1 MVEEKLS
8 FGDKISEV
16 KIDANPMPRKRI
28 FDSLSFNKAWYPF
41 FSNKIYSQISKK
53 YASRT

>member
-1 MVEEKLS
+1 MVEEKLL

-28 FDSLSFNKAWYPF
+28 IFYSLSFN
-41 FSNKIYSQISKK
+41 
-53 YASRT
+53 

>member
-16 KIDANPMPRKRI
+16 KIDANPMQRKRI
-28 FDSLSFNKAWYPF
+28 FYSLSFN
-41 FSNKIYSQISKK
+41 
-53 YASRT
+53 

>member
-1 MVEEKLS
+1 MMHLREKNKVKEKLS

-28 FDSLSFNKAWYPF
+28 IFYSLSFN
-41 FSNKIYSQISKK
+41 
-53 YASRT
+53 

>member
-1 MVEEKLS
+1 MMHLREKNKVEEKLS

-28 FDSLSFNKAWYPF
+28 IFYSLSFN
-41 FSNKIYSQISKK
+41 
-53 YASRT
+53 

>member
-16 KIDANPMPRKRI
+16 KIDANPMPRKTYNI
-28 FDSLSFNKAWYPF
+28 LFVKL
-41 FSNKIYSQISKK
+41 
-53 YASRT
+53 